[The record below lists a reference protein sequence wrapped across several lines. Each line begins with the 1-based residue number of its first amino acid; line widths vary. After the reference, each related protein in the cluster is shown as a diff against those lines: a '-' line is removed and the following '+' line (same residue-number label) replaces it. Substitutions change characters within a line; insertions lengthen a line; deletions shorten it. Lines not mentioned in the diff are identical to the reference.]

1 MVMKIFT
8 KSQWVW
14 LAAMLVLASFLR
26 FWKISEWQH
35 LTYDQSR
42 DYIILKRILVDK
54 KFTLVGP
61 TVSIA
66 PGFFLPPFYYYSL
79 IPFIKLSGFHIN
91 GPDIYTAILGVL
103 SVFFFYF
110 LAKDLFGVFPALISS
125 FLFAINPYLVQS
137 SRHALNPNTLFL
149 YSILFFLSFEKYV
162 FKKERRWFV
171 LAGFSLGWAIG
182 LHLTTIVFL
191 PFFIYLIFLEIKNK
205 LFDKITIS
213 GIILFFIVFS
223 PLLVF
228 DLKHNFPITRA
239 AASYL
244 NGNENTAVDGQF
256 MGRIKE
262 MAIDLYRMPTILLSG
277 TFQKDNFA
285 VRPMNLSAVNMLNIT
300 SLKNGI
306 EGVKIALA
314 LFLWLIAFFYL
325 IFSRGEEKRI
335 LIAFLFFG
343 LLIRLCFPENSFY
356 FYYYLSAFPL
366 VFLILA
372 FLIKK
377 TETKLL
383 VVAPIVISL
392 LFLAG
397 FSWFPLGI
405 YNDPKT
411 EAFFLPVSKII
422 ATDSKSEKNVAIA
435 GNVTDKSGW
444 EHNGLEYRYFAEA
457 LYNLEAGN
465 WEANDYKEADVLY
478 FIDEGGVEEP
488 LKYGGMEVEAFKPTK
503 IERTWK
509 VETGQKIYKMTR

>member
-1 MVMKIFT
+1 MKIFT
-8 KSQWVW
+8 KNQWIW
-14 LAAMLVLASFLR
+14 LAAILILASFLR

-42 DYIILKRILVDK
+42 DYIIIKRILVDK

-61 TVSIA
+61 TASIA

-79 IPFIKLSGFHIN
+79 VPFVKLSGFHIN

-182 LHLTTIVFL
+182 LHLTAVVFL

-205 LFDKITIS
+205 LLDKITIS
-213 GIILFFIVFS
+213 GIILFLIVFS
-223 PLLVF
+223 PLLLF
-228 DLKHNFPITRA
+228 DLRHNFPITKA
-239 AASYL
+239 AISYL
-244 NGNENTAVDGQF
+244 NGSKNTAADGQF
-256 MGRIKE
+256 MNRIKE

-277 TFQKDNFA
+277 TFQKENLA
-285 VRPMNLSAVNMLNIT
+285 IRPINMTVINILST
-300 SLKNGI
+300 FSLKNST
-306 EGVKIALA
+306 EGTKIILS

-356 FYYYLSAFPL
+356 FYYYLSVFPL

-397 FSWFPLGI
+397 FSWFSLGFI
-405 YNDPKT
+405 MIQRQRH
-411 EAFFLPVSKII
+411 FF
-422 ATDSKSEKNVAIA
+422 
-435 GNVTDKSGW
+435 
-444 EHNGLEYRYFAEA
+444 Y
-457 LYNLEAGN
+457 
-465 WEANDYKEADVLY
+465 
-478 FIDEGGVEEP
+478 
-488 LKYGGMEVEAFKPTK
+488 
-503 IERTWK
+503 
-509 VETGQKIYKMTR
+509 Q